1 MFLIIGTIP
10 EKDFPVVF
18 GGYKVEGNKLSIAG
32 RNIPINRG
40 TSALAASAWM
50 VSDSL
55 STELPMLLRAGD
67 RGSGEGSI
75 EIYKWLLNNLH
86 ELAPSIVVFHYL
98 QPEIF
103 YHSRILKS
111 LRELDKMPV
120 LVADAGYMY
129 SAKMSGYASDYDL
142 FTPDIGEMAYI
153 ADEKAPHPFYTRGF
167 LLHENIDV
175 KEKIERAYKHG
186 NASKTLLV
194 KGEMDYIANNGKIIE
209 IIDSPMVE
217 ALEPIGGTGDTI
229 TGIVSALI
237 NSGLNPVEASIKACK
252 INRIAGNN
260 ANPTPATQV
269 SEIIREIPNAV
280 VSIAKHI
287 NTE

>member
-32 RNIPINRG
+32 GNIPINRG
-40 TSALAASAWM
+40 TAALAASAWM

-55 STELPMLLRAGD
+55 STELPMLLLAGD

-75 EIYKWLLNNLH
+75 EIYKWLLNNLS

-98 QPEIF
+98 QPEIS
-103 YHSRILKS
+103 YHNRILKS
-111 LRELDKMPV
+111 LKELDKMPV
-120 LVADAGYMY
+120 LIADAGYMY
-129 SAKMSGYASDYDL
+129 SAKMSGHASDYDL
-142 FTPDIGEMAYI
+142 FTPDIGEMAFI

-186 NASKTLLV
+186 NASKTLLI
-194 KGEMDYIANNGKIIE
+194 KGETDYIASNGKIIE
-209 IIDSPMVE
+209 TIDLPMVE

-252 INRIAGNN
+252 INRVAGNN
-260 ANPTPATQV
+260 AKPTPATQV

>member
-10 EKDFPVVF
+10 ENDFPVVF
-18 GGYKVEGNKLSIAG
+18 GGYKVDGDSLIVGG
-32 RNIPINRG
+32 RIIPINRG
-40 TSALAASAWM
+40 TAALAASAWI
-50 VSDSL
+50 VSESL
-55 STELPMLLRAGD
+55 SIEMPMLLLAGD
-67 RGSGEGSI
+67 QGSGDGSI
-75 EIYKWLLNNLH
+75 ELYKWLLNNLL
-86 ELAPSIVVFHYL
+86 ELAPSMVVFHYL
-98 QPEIF
+98 QPEIS
-103 YHSRILKS
+103 YHNRILKS
-111 LRELDKMPV
+111 LKELDKMPV

-129 SAKMSGYASDYDL
+129 SAKMSGRASDYDL
-142 FTPDIGEMAYI
+142 LTPDIGEMAFI

-175 KEKIERAYKHG
+175 REKIERAYKYQ

-194 KGEMDYIANNGKIIE
+194 KGAADYIANNGKIIE
-209 IIDSPMVE
+209 TIDSPMVE
-217 ALEPIGGTGDTI
+217 ALEAIGGTGDTI

-237 NSGLNPVEASIKACK
+237 NSGLNPVEASIQACK

-269 SEIIREIPNAV
+269 CEIIMEIPNAV

-287 NTE
+287 NAE

>member
-18 GGYKVEGNKLSIAG
+18 SGYKVDGSKLVIAG

-40 TSALAASAWM
+40 TAALAASAWM

-55 STELPMLLRAGD
+55 STELPMLLLAGD
-67 RGSGEGSI
+67 QGSGEGSI
-75 EIYKWLLNNLH
+75 AIYKWLLDNLH
-86 ELAPSIVVFHYL
+86 ELAPSTVVFHYL
-98 QPEIF
+98 QPEIS
-103 YHSRILKS
+103 YHNRILKS
-111 LRELDKMPV
+111 LKEFEKMPV

-129 SAKMSGYASDYDL
+129 SAKMSGHAADYDL
-142 FTPDIGEMAYI
+142 FTPDIGEMAFI

-167 LLHENIDV
+167 LLHEDIDV

-186 NASKTLLV
+186 NASKALLV
-194 KGEMDYIANNGKIIE
+194 KGETDYIASNGRIIE
-209 IIDSPMVE
+209 TVDSPMVE

-269 SEIIREIPNAV
+269 CEIIREIPNV
-280 VSIAKHI
+280 VASIVNQHNK
-287 NTE
+287 